1 MKFIFTSRTLT
12 RLRNAASRL
21 RPGSHA
27 APELNP
33 SPAPPAGTSYVPVS
47 RPDAIA
53 ELCLPTG
60 EEQMDTLHMI
70 LIDLIQKNF
79 IGAVRF
85 PDQTLRY
92 YATESGQKYVEEV
105 LQENVEALLER
116 ILRDGHA

>member
-1 MKFIFTSRTLT
+1 MKFIFTIREFLQ
-12 RLRNAASRL
+12 LRNAASRV
-21 RPGSHA
+21 RTA
-27 APELNP
+27 ANLNP
-33 SPAPPAGTSYVPVS
+33 PSVPPVGTEYVPVT

-60 EEQMDTLHMI
+60 DEQMDSLHMI

-85 PDQTLRY
+85 PDHTLRY
-92 YATESGQKYVEEV
+92 YATDSGKKYVEDV
-105 LQENVEALLER
+105 LQGNVEALLER

>member
-1 MKFIFTSRTLT
+1 MKFIFIGQKLTL
-12 RLRNAASRL
+12 LRNAASRL
-21 RPGSHA
+21 HLGSHA
-27 APELNP
+27 APARNP
-33 SPAPPAGTSYVPVS
+33 SPAPSAEIVYVPVS

-60 EEQMDTLHMI
+60 EEQIDVLHTI

-79 IGAVRF
+79 IGAVRG

-92 YATESGQKYVEEV
+92 YATESGRKYVEEV